1 MSLANISMLLT
12 KVFSNSLLL
21 RSFNQL
27 IKIRRMRSNITSMRA
42 CTFLIQ
48 SHGIAIINA
57 YKASTKMISNA
68 IYNKRYSYLVN
79 S

>member
-1 MSLANISMLLT
+1 MSLANISMFLT
-12 KVFSNSLLL
+12 KALRNSLLL

-27 IKIRRMRSNITSMRA
+27 IKMRRMSSNLIRMGA

-57 YKASTKMISNA
+57 YKAATKMISNA
-68 IYNKRYSYLVN
+68 MYNKKYNFFVN
-79 S
+79 Y